1 MVGEPGNKGRTGT
14 DCLMAILKEKPGLKT
29 MEGLEFHHCPGFARE
44 RRMHRWE
51 WAVTSAAWLPPSLSS
66 CTAKGAWKTVIT
78 PPSREEPNFP
88 MERNVVKL
96 SSEGEATDISD

>member
-14 DCLMAILKEKPGLKT
+14 DCLMPILKEKPGLKT

-78 PPSREEPNFP
+78 PPV
-88 MERNVVKL
+88 ERNL
-96 SSEGEATDISD
+96 ISLWKEMW